1 MSRTPVRTTR
11 TKGMIIVAVWA
22 MTLWWITWTGGLV
35 IGAIL
40 SCQEH
45 GALSLREIKQ
55 MALVMVSLF
64 AGIFH
69 FPRPSS

>member
-1 MSRTPVRTTR
+1 
-11 TKGMIIVAVWA
+11 MIIVAAWA

-45 GALSLREIKQ
+45 GAQSLREIKQ